1 MNYAVLTR
9 QINDTVLTRQIIFA
23 WKNAIFN
30 PMNYVVLT
38 RGLFYVLLTRDIQ
51 SKKLRRVNTGGG
63 YYIELILRV
72 IMQYAEFTRYI
83 RSRNLHAVNA
93 RCELLGITVT
103 HELNYAM
110 VIRGI
115 HSN

>member
-1 MNYAVLTR
+1 MKNQFRKNCQEKKQKV
-9 QINDTVLTRQIIFA
+9 IF
-23 WKNAIFN
+23 KNNVKI
-30 PMNYVVLT
+30 Y
-38 RGLFYVLLTRDIQ
+38 
-51 SKKLRRVNTGGG
+51 

>member
-51 SKKLRRVNTGGG
+51 SKKLRRVNTGVLHRINFTC
-63 YYIELILRV
+63 YHAICRV
-72 IMQYAEFTRYI
+72 HTLYSIQKFTR
-83 RSRNLHAVNA
+83 
-93 RCELLGITVT
+93 C
-103 HELNYAM
+103 
-110 VIRGI
+110 
-115 HSN
+115 